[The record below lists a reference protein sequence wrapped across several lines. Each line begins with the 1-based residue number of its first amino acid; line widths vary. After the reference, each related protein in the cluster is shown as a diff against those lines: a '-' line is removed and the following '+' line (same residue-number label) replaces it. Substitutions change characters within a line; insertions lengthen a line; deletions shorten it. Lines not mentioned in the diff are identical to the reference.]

1 MGNNLLAANEP
12 KQNRNTKLIERKIET
27 RKTKSQQQ
35 SLGTSDLPK
44 DSQVKHIWAS
54 TAYKMHVSVIEVYL
68 IVSDESSS
76 CCNFQNR

>member
-44 DSQVKHIWAS
+44 DSQVKHI
-54 TAYKMHVSVIEVYL
+54 
-68 IVSDESSS
+68 
-76 CCNFQNR
+76 